1 VLLSHIVE
9 QSVGT
14 SLAAFLAQEVF
25 DPLGMAS
32 TGVGTVAPRPEQ
44 AALGYSAGKPVP
56 VFDLDSPGTGTGTG
70 TGTGDIALMAAGLL
84 GVDALHAMF
93 TPHADTGGALPSG
106 EAL

>member
-56 VFDLDSPGTGTGTG
+56 VFDLDSLGTG